1 MRLEYQFRNRKM
13 TFHTTDPSARADLR
27 KRFETTMLRHEQGLL
42 RYAARILQDAD
53 TDAADVVQDTFLAA
67 WLHFEDLHSDAVS
80 TWLYCT
86 LSHYCM
92 DALRRSKRRGTDANE
107 VVEPMADGSA
117 DTDLER
123 QETVALLRKVMC
135 MLSMRQRMIFSLFY
149 IEEKSLREIASIV
162 GQNTIQVK
170 ANLYVAR
177 RKVRTLLTRYDF

>member
-1 MRLEYQFRNRKM
+1 MIS
-13 TFHTTDPSARADLR
+13 HIPTDPSARADLR
-27 KRFETTMLRHEQGLL
+27 QRFEVMMLHHEPGLL

-67 WLHFEDLHSDAVS
+67 WLHFDDLHPDAVG
-80 TWLYCT
+80 TWLYRT

-92 DALRRSKRRGTDANE
+92 DALRRSKHRGMDRYEA
-107 VVEPMADGSA
+107 VEPTADHGA

-123 QETVALLRKVMC
+123 QETAALLHEVMC
-135 MLSMRQRMIFSLFY
+135 RLSVRQRMIFSLFY

-162 GQNTIQVK
+162 GQNAIQVK

-177 RKVRTLLTRYDF
+177 RKVRTLLAQYDF